1 MAMVDNVGESRPP
14 NKHDEF
20 QKDEEVLAK
29 VENEWVEGKIS
40 GCGRERD
47 TYWIAIQGVLF
58 FQVIGLANIRAKDR
72 NTFKVR
78 YTWHD
83 RGLSLP
89 MSITSADSYTISLL
103 VGDPSQA
110 V

>member
-1 MAMVDNVGESRPP
+1 MAMVEGVGECRPP
-14 NKHDEF
+14 NQHDTF
-20 QKDEEVLAK
+20 GK
-29 VENEWVEGKIS
+29 VDNQWVEGRIS
-40 GCGRERD
+40 GCGHERD
-47 TYWIAIQGVLF
+47 TYWISIKGVLF
-58 FQVIGLANIRAKDR
+58 PQVIGLANIRANDG